1 MAERYPDEL
10 GPNADGCR
18 RRALFLVVVGRVAT
32 GDVVVNYRAY
42 R

>member
-18 RRALFLVVVGRVAT
+18 RRALLLVVVGRGGNLAMW
-32 GDVVVNYRAY
+32 
-42 R
+42 